1 MNYLNL
7 LTEWY
12 HRLESRDRLRL
23 GIAIALLL
31 LLAIIFS
38 AANDRIDRLRKK
50 LAGRETDVAEM
61 LVLKQRYLEA
71 HRVSQRFANRLSAT
85 RSDDSPARVIEEI
98 GIKGKG
104 SQIRPIK
111 MEERGDFLEDA
122 AEVKID
128 GLTTNEAV
136 NLIFKLEKGSRPV
149 IIKRALLK
157 TRFDDPSRLDLSLT
171 IALLKTARQGQR

>member
-7 LTEWY
+7 LSEWY
-12 HRLESRDRLRL
+12 HRMESRDRQRL

-31 LLAIIFS
+31 CLAIIFS

-50 LAGRETDVAEM
+50 LASREADVAEM

-71 HRVSQRFANRLSAT
+71 SSVSHRLANRLAAT
-85 RSDDSPARVIEEI
+85 RPDDSPAKVIEEI

-111 MEERGDFLEDA
+111 GEERGGFLEDA

-128 GLTTNEAV
+128 GLTANEAV
-136 NLIFKLEKGSRPV
+136 NLIFKLEKNSRPV

-157 TRFDDPSRLDLSLT
+157 TRFDDPSRLDLTLT
-171 IALLKTARQGQR
+171 VALLKGLPQRER

>member
-7 LTEWY
+7 LSEWY
-12 HRLESRDRLRL
+12 HRLGSRDRQRL
-23 GIAIALLL
+23 GIAIAILLF
-31 LLAIIFS
+31 LAIIFS

-50 LAGRETDVAEM
+50 LAAREAEVAEM

-71 HRVSQRFANRLSAT
+71 NFVSQRLANRLAAT
-85 RSDDSPARVIEEI
+85 RPDDSPAKIIEEI

-111 MEERGDFLEDA
+111 GEVRGGYQEDA

-128 GLTTNEAV
+128 GVTANEAV
-136 NLIFKLEKGSRPV
+136 NLLFKLEKGSRPV

-157 TRFDDPSRLDLSLT
+157 TRFDDPSRLDLTLT
-171 IALLKTARQGQR
+171 IALLKGSPQGQR

>member
-7 LTEWY
+7 LSEWY
-12 HRLESRDRLRL
+12 HSLESRERLRL
-23 GIAIALLL
+23 GIAVALLL
-31 LLAIIFS
+31 SLVIIFS

-50 LAGRETDVAEM
+50 LKAREAEVAEM

-71 HRVSQRFANRLSAT
+71 NIVSLRLSNRLAAT
-85 RSDDSPARVIEEI
+85 RPDDSPARLIEEI

-111 MEERGDFLEDA
+111 GEERGGFLEDA

-128 GLTTNEAV
+128 GVTANEAV
-136 NLIFKLEKGSRPV
+136 NLLFRLEKGSRPV

-157 TRFDDPSRLDLSLT
+157 TRFDDPSRIDLTLT
-171 IALLKTARQGQR
+171 VALLKGLPQGRR